1 MAATTTSATAAQEN
15 GPTILRNKPSAL
27 VKPLP
32 CSKTTTMTD
41 RQALAGVVNQQGPVT
56 RRRGRGRGGGGGGGG
71 GARQTRARRTAST
84 RGANRDESS
93 QAETA
98 GTQGERRDEEEGQ
111 QQRAG
116 RGRTRTAATRAP
128 RATTSAHNQPNN
140 PPPDESSHQDG
151 TTKRPLVTVRTN
163 TTRQTTAA
171 GKKTR
176 EPAQETGAVGVNQSR
191 VAGAQDADTK
201 TNGCFVTTRSRKS
214 VTTTT
219 VARGMHVQY
228 THLKTTYTGCR
239 VEYSCT
245 WTAISALCR

>member
-1 MAATTTSATAAQEN
+1 MAATTTSTTAAQEN

-56 RRRGRGRGGGGGGGG
+56 RRRGRGRGGGGGGG
-71 GARQTRARRTAST
+71 ARQTRARRTAST
-84 RGANRDESS
+84 RGANRDETS
-93 QAETA
+93 QADTA

-111 QQRAG
+111 QQRVG

-128 RATTSAHNQPNN
+128 RATTAAQNQPNN
-140 PPPDESSHQDG
+140 LPPDESSQQDG
-151 TTKRPLVTVRTN
+151 ATNRPLVTVRTN

-176 EPAQETGAVGVNQSR
+176 EPAQETGAVGVNKSR

-201 TNGCFVTTRSRKS
+201 TNGCYVTTRSRKS

-219 VARGMHVQY
+219 VARGMHVHIH
-228 THLKTTYTGCR
+228 T
-239 VEYSCT
+239 
-245 WTAISALCR
+245 